1 MRKKRQSRHHGK
13 CHSKDVKILVFSKP
27 SSAFFYYPSSPP
39 LFSHPNKNSS
49 SFFPQ
54 LLSFLLFSLLFFSF
68 SYFNF
73 DHWALPSFK
82 MFHCGVQNI
91 LYFCKSSYLSDHSM
105 LLDHPLASTE
115 LRLFISFS
123 FFPSKIISITQTIKK
138 NCCKEMT
145 IN

>member
-13 CHSKDVKILVFSKP
+13 YHSEDVKILVFSKP
-27 SSAFFYYPSSPP
+27 SSAFFDYPSSPP

-54 LLSFLLFSLLFFSF
+54 LLSFLLFSLLFFF

-82 MFHCGVQNI
+82 VFHCGVQNI

-105 LLDHPLASTE
+105 LSDHPLASTE
-115 LRLFISFS
+115 LHLFISFS